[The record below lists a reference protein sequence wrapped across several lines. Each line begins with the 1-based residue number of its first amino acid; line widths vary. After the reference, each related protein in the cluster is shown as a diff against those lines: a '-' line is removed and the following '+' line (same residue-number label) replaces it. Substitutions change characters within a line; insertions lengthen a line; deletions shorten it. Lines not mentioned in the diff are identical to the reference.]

1 MISYLGLQTLWAGR
15 PVVHVSVENPP
26 NSLWDQ
32 NPLKLW
38 EPWLEFG
45 SQCCKAVSVYTN
57 GHSRNPEHDREELL
71 TDWPGGHPLR
81 KYHRIGCCS
90 VLAPTDSLRLNL
102 WPVCGRGGHLCAA
115 MLANGVHVGCAGNH
129 DPDRAGLPHLEFWKN
144 CLATE
149 TVEAIQGA
157 GRALAG
163 LLHGESLEATEE
175 ACLEAPSGFQS
186 FSMFMPGGASVVS
199 IDLKKTFK
207 VPPSIHSLVV
217 VRPC

>member
-1 MISYLGLQTLWAGR
+1 M
-15 PVVHVSVENPP
+15 
-26 NSLWDQ
+26 
-32 NPLKLW
+32 
-38 EPWLEFG
+38 
-45 SQCCKAVSVYTN
+45 
-57 GHSRNPEHDREELL
+57 
-71 TDWPGGHPLR
+71 
-81 KYHRIGCCS
+81 
-90 VLAPTDSLRLNL
+90 LAPTDSLRLNL